1 MAKKHSIAFEV
12 DASRVKTGA
21 TQFKTAINSI
31 TAALDKLEK
40 TSSKTMSNVDK
51 GFDGSKFKNLTSAVK
66 AFNQTT
72 ISSSSLA
79 KMQELATASKN
90 FRAPTKAQSKNLS
103 SFALALSKVRAPK
116 GIAAVSRFAVALRE
130 FKPPTQ
136 RQTSNLKSFVNA
148 LHGLQVPK
156 NARAIASA
164 LDLITGSASRASASL
179 KGLRGSVSTLGM
191 RKLSKESQVASKSVR
206 SLGNS
211 FSVAYQGG
219 TILRNVLGSLTLG
232 EFARSVFNASNAVQT
247 FNVTMETVSG
257 SAASARTDLAFVRKT
272 ATDLA
277 IDLRTAQEQYASF
290 AAASKVA
297 GLEAATTRDIFKSV
311 SVAMTVLNRSTQDQE
326 LSFLALQQMISKG
339 TVSSEELRRQLGERL
354 PGALEIMARALGVTG
369 MELNKMLKAGTI
381 ISKEALPKFAKELE
395 KIFGAGV
402 PAALQR
408 TSSQIKLLAN
418 DFEAILISI
427 GESGFMDSLTDGVKE
442 LRDAVASPEFKEF
455 TKDLGKGLGD
465 AVSVVASGLSLL
477 ARNADVL
484 KVAIQSFLA
493 LSLAR
498 SLVSIGSSFKRAAL
512 GASSAGS
519 ALLVTNKSLLG
530 LRASSILAS
539 ASVRT
544 LSVSLKGLLAALG
557 PVGVLFLGIEAAI
570 LAYSLLTEDAIEHT
584 DSYAKI
590 LDTLGKSAE
599 SASIAL
605 ADLSSSEKELLKL
618 DLQIAIPDAESAA
631 KKAREDLEDAF
642 SKESRIFRGG
652 FGGGFVLPE
661 EGFGEFTGV
670 VSESLR
676 SMLTDFKAGEAS
688 VEDLASALTV
698 LGDSSPEVVKL
709 AAAMSSQIRALK
721 ESEDILKGFNDQQK
735 LFTDSQS
742 DASDSLKI
750 TAKRTDE
757 LGEGFKGTL
766 GQVKS
771 FYETIK
777 RGGNTTKDL
786 ATQMESLKAAYARF
800 NEEQARKPNLDAIK
814 RLESASQSL
823 KLAQT
828 QLVTA
833 EKSVTE
839 WTIKRA
845 LAEEKLTKVS
855 KDSSSTAIDLKRANA
870 ELAITQAN
878 LVKSQN
884 NQEDANSRIISSM
897 AEEKKATE
905 DAIRAKAEFAKT
917 LKDLSDDTS
926 GLDRAMRE
934 LVSKALSKVAPEAFK
949 AASDTVELKEA
960 QGMLKLALDANII
973 SLDVYNSAMKEAGI
987 ELETT
992 ASAGE
997 RAAKVLED
1005 VQSKVSAAQTKKS
1018 LIGEELARFTATDRF
1033 RAQREELVEL
1043 LNEAKK
1049 SGVEGAIEQAT
1060 EALTQFDLEMESLG
1074 ESAARAFT
1082 IKEYASLIVRN
1093 DKVAKSTKELM
1104 KLQELQAAS
1113 DTELDTL
1120 AKKLGISRDQL
1131 NTSIQNSIEL
1141 KSKEID
1147 PTKTL
1152 LIAMDEELS
1161 LLKMTDE
1168 ARLLATQMR
1177 AIELKSK
1184 KDGLDLTLEENAA
1197 TREQIRLRQIA
1208 INEAANP
1215 KGIQATLKSI
1225 GTLDS
1230 ALKEVD
1236 RKFSEDLID
1245 AMSNLVVTGKFDFK
1259 SLADSII
1266 ADLARIAAQQLFKTI
1281 FGGVLKGVLGDSGG
1295 VLSSLFGAGKE
1306 GGISGKLPQQQR
1318 VSLSSFSN
1326 APQFADGTANTSGG
1340 GIPSILHEN
1349 EAVIPLSRNRK
1360 VPVEVNGPISGGKTT
1375 IVNNYFDIDV
1385 EESGEVEDRIKNAM
1399 TQTVPMIVEASRTAA
1414 MEDTA
1419 EMLQRR
1425 VI

>member
-1 MAKKHSIAFEV
+1 MVKKHSIAFEV
-12 DASRVKTGA
+12 DASKGKTGA
-21 TQFKTAINSI
+21 AQFKTAINSI

-40 TSSKTMSNVDK
+40 TSSKTMANVDK

-72 ISSSSLA
+72 ISGSSLA

-90 FRAPTKAQSKNLS
+90 FRAPTKAQSKNLA

-136 RQTSNLKSFVNA
+136 RQTTNLKSFVNA

-191 RKLSKESQVASKSVR
+191 RKLSKESQIASKSVR

-297 GLEAATTRDIFKSV
+297 GLEAQTTRDIFKSV

-369 MELNKMLKAGTI
+369 MELNKMLKAGSI
-381 ISKEALPKFAKELE
+381 ASKEALPKFAKELE

-402 PAALQR
+402 PAALRR

-418 DFEAILISI
+418 DFEAMLISI
-427 GESGFMDSLTDGVKE
+427 GGAGFMDSLTEGVKE
-442 LRDAVASPEFKEF
+442 LRTAVASPEFKEF

-465 AVSVVASGLSLL
+465 AIVVISSALSLM
-477 ARNADVL
+477 ANNANVL
-484 KVAIQSFLA
+484 KLAIQAFLA
-493 LSLAR
+493 LSLSR
-498 SLVSIGSSFKRAAL
+498 SLIAIGSSFKRVAL
-512 GASSAGS
+512 GAMSTSSAI
-519 ALLVTNKSLLG
+519 LVTNKSLLG
-530 LRASSILAS
+530 TRAASIVAS
-539 ASVRT
+539 AGIRT
-544 LSVSLKGLLAALG
+544 VAVSFRGLAAALG
-557 PVGVLFLGIEAAI
+557 PVGLLFIGVEAAI
-570 LAYSLLTEDAIEHT
+570 LSYSHLTDNAIEHT
-584 DSYAKI
+584 ESYSKV
-590 LDTLGKSAE
+590 LDTLGTSAE

-605 ADLSSSEKELLKL
+605 ADLSSAEKELIKL
-618 DLQIAIPDAESAA
+618 DLQIAIPDAEEAA

-642 SKESRIFRGG
+642 SKESGG
-652 FGGGFVLPE
+652 FDFNFLTGFSVT
-661 EGFGEFTGV
+661 GKDFGDFSGV
-670 VSESLR
+670 VQDSLNTLR
-676 SMLTDFKAGEAS
+676 SEFDSGKISVDELARSLATLGE
-688 VEDLASALTV
+688 
-698 LGDSSPEVVKL
+698 SSPEVVKL
-709 AAAMSSQIRALK
+709 ASSLSSNMRALK
-721 ESEDILKGFNDQQK
+721 DAEDILKGFNAQQK
-735 LFTDSQS
+735 LLNETQIEVQDN
-742 DASDSLKI
+742 LKI
-750 TAKRTDE
+750 TAERTDNLSDE
-757 LGEGFKGTL
+757 FKGTL

-777 RGGNTTKDL
+777 RGGNTTKAL
-786 ATQMESLKAAYARF
+786 ATRMESLKAAYAKF

-814 RLESASQSL
+814 RLESATQSL
-823 KLAQT
+823 RLAQT
-828 QLVTA
+828 QLETA
-833 EKSVTE
+833 QRGVAE
-839 WTIKRA
+839 WTTKRA
-845 LAEEKLTKVS
+845 LAEERLAKVS
-855 KDSSSTAIDLKRANA
+855 KDSSSTADDLKRANA
-870 ELAITQAN
+870 ELLLTQEN
-878 LVKSQN
+878 LTKSKQN
-884 NQEDANSRIISSM
+884 QSDADSKIASSM

-905 DAIRAKAEFAKT
+905 DAIRSKEAFSKT
-917 LKDLSDDTS
+917 LKELNDDTS
-926 GLDRAMRE
+926 GLDKAMRE
-934 LVSKALSKVAPEAFK
+934 LVSKALSKVAPESFK
-949 AASDTVELKEA
+949 AATDTAELREA
-960 QGMLKLALDANII
+960 QGMLKLALDSNVI
-973 SLDVYNSAMKEAGI
+973 SLTVYNAAMKEAGV

-1005 VQSKVSAAQTKKS
+1005 VMGKITAAKAKKS
-1018 LIGEELARFTATDRF
+1018 LVGEELARFSAIDKFRSQRKELTD
-1033 RAQREELVEL
+1033 LVE
-1043 LNEAKK
+1043 EAKK
-1049 SGVEGAIEQAT
+1049 SGIETAISDATGALAKFDAEMQAV
-1060 EALTQFDLEMESLG
+1060 G

-1082 IKEYASLIVRN
+1082 IKTATGLISRN
-1093 DKVAKSTKELM
+1093 DKISKSTKELIA
-1104 KLQELQAAS
+1104 LQELQGKS
-1113 DTELDTL
+1113 DEFLNAL
-1120 AKKLGISRDQL
+1120 ADSRKESRESL
-1131 NTSIQNSIEL
+1131 NRAIENSIDL
-1141 KSKEID
+1141 KKKEAD

-1152 LIAMDEELS
+1152 LTAMEEELS

-1177 AIELKSK
+1177 DIELKSK

-1208 INEAANP
+1208 LNEAANP

-1230 ALKEVD
+1230 ALAEVD

-1245 AMSNLVVTGKFDFK
+1245 AMANLVVTGKFDFK

-1281 FGGVLKGVLGDSGG
+1281 FGGILKGVLGDKGG
-1295 VLSSLFGAGKE
+1295 VISSLFGAGKE
-1306 GGISGKLPQQQR
+1306 GGISGSLPQQQR
-1318 VSLSSFSN
+1318 VSLSSFAN
-1326 APQFADGTANTSGG
+1326 APQFAEGTANTSGG

-1360 VPVEVNGPISGGKTT
+1360 VPVEVSGAAGSKSTV
-1375 IVNNYFDIDV
+1375 INNYFDIDV
-1385 EESGEVEDRIKNAM
+1385 EESGDVEDRIKNAM
-1399 TQTVPMIVEASRTAA
+1399 TQTVPMIVEASRNASK
-1414 MEDTA
+1414 EDTA